1 MWIQFANSFFSYLV
15 VFFVFVL
22 VGGIAIALG
31 ITARKFK
38 DNKNVDMKVQD
49 DQKEI
54 A

>member
-15 VFFVFVL
+15 VFFVFVV

-31 ITARKFK
+31 ITARKIK
-38 DNKNVDMKVQD
+38 NNKNDEIKKQD
-49 DQKEI
+49 EQKEI